1 MIQVTRLNGNSV
13 FVNPDLIRY
22 VEAAPDTILTF
33 IDNTTLMVR
42 EQPKDV
48 IERIVGF
55 RRKIAQEPS
64 QAK

>member
-42 EQPKDV
+42 EQPKEL
-48 IERIVGF
+48 IERIIGF
-55 RRKIAQEPS
+55 RRLVAQTP
-64 QAK
+64 QVK